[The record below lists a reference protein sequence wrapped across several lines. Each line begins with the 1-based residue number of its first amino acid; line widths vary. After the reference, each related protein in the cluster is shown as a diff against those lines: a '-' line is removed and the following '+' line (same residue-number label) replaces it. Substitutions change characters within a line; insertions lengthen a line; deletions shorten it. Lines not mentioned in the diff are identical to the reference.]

1 MYRKFEIGIPTLNR
15 YDLLKPTLEKYQ
27 NDFSGVK
34 IHIVDNGKQGI
45 CGESVYAMPINLG
58 VAASWNF
65 LCNKIFENADYAVIL
80 NDDIYLGYSTEVIH
94 NAIENCGTDEFF
106 LRSENSWS
114 MFVISKAMFNRIG
127 KFDEIF
133 YPAYYEDSDYIY
145 RMNLAGIRQLI
156 DKSLNPVEYRISS
169 TYEKAPDL
177 VNEAMQTN
185 RERYIKKWGGLP
197 LLEKYTMPYGT
208 ER

>member
-1 MYRKFEIGIPTLNR
+1 MDFEIGIPTLNR
-15 YDLLKPTLEKYQ
+15 HDLLKPTIEKYQ
-27 NDFSGVK
+27 NDFNGIK

-45 CGESVYAMPINLG
+45 SGESVYAMPINLG
-58 VAASWNF
+58 VAASWNL
-65 LCNKIFENADYAVIL
+65 LCNKIFENSDYAVIL
-80 NDDIYLGYSTEVIH
+80 NDDIYLGYGTETIRSSIQKC
-94 NAIENCGTDEFF
+94 NSNQIF

-114 MFVISKAMFNRIG
+114 MFIISKEMYQTIG

-145 RMNLAGIRQLI
+145 RMNLAGIRQII

-197 LLEKYTMPYGT
+197 LMETYTMPYDT
-208 ER
+208 KC

>member
-1 MYRKFEIGIPTLNR
+1 MDFEIGIPTLNR
-15 YDLLKPTLEKYQ
+15 YDLLKPTLDKYQ
-27 NDFSGVK
+27 TDFDGMK

-45 CGESVYAMPINLG
+45 SGELVYAMPINLG
-58 VAASWNF
+58 VAASWNL
-65 LCNKIFENADYAVIL
+65 LCNKIFENSDYAVIL
-80 NDDIYLGYSTEVIH
+80 NDDIYLGYGTETIRSSIQKC
-94 NAIENCGTDEFF
+94 NSNQIF

-114 MFVISKAMFNRIG
+114 MFIISKEMYQTIG

-145 RMNLAGIRQLI
+145 RMNLAGIRQII
-156 DKSLNPVEYRISS
+156 DKSLNPFEYRISS

-197 LLEKYTMPYGT
+197 LLETYTMPYDT
-208 ER
+208 KF